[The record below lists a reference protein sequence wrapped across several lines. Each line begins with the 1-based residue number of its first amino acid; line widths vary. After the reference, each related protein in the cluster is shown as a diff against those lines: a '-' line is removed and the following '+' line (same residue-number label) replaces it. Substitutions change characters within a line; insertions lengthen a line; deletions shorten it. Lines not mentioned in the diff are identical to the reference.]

1 MKKFFSLLILLFI
14 STSLFAVDF
23 SSSLKINGT
32 LFNYNNEDKSVG
44 LFKVKNEN
52 ALDFISLSFGITS
65 DNAGGSFILPE
76 LSKIQGSN
84 TEWNVWFKPID
95 ALKIDAG
102 TISNS
107 LYKESLDSDELSLIK
122 FNDFGYSV
130 TFTYNKFNLS
140 LALTPGNDQYWF
152 YLDNS
157 LKTKAGDKA
166 YKKAYDE
173 AYQYMYEE
181 YYIRSYES
189 LVADGT
195 ITTGGPDGTIS
206 NIHAGDTYNNSAAS
220 SSHKHTIN
228 IQDVIKKINENDS
241 KAEEKAHNFARMYAQ
256 DVANGAKET
265 AIAETKITAFAGM
278 DVFMSLKTSIGTFCG
293 IFNAES
299 DFTDISFGAGYKKQ
313 FGPYSIF
320 ADAAYYIVN
329 KNPVKYSFDFD
340 VVYNMDAINAQAYA
354 VYSSG
359 NELGA
364 IAKITY
370 RMGTT
375 RFYLYAKDMDILNK
389 NLAFTVK
396 PGMTGSF
403 GMLDFDLAID
413 CYYEKNKFNITVPL
427 VITLQF

>member
-1 MKKFFSLLILLFI
+1 MKKILSLFI
-14 STSLFAVDF
+14 LSVLSLSLFAIDF

-32 LFNYNNEDKSVG
+32 LFNYNNGDKSVG

-52 ALDFISLSFGITS
+52 PLDFISLDFGITS
-65 DNAGGSFILPE
+65 DNAGGYFVLPD
-76 LSKIQGSN
+76 LSKILDSN
-84 TEWNVWFKPID
+84 TEWNVWFKPIE
-95 ALKIDAG
+95 AIKIEAG

-107 LYKESLDSDELSLIK
+107 LNLETIDDDELSLIK
-122 FNDFGYSV
+122 YKDFGYSV
-130 TFTYNKFNLS
+130 SFAYNKFNLS

-173 AYQYMYEE
+173 AYQYMYDQ
-181 YYIRSYES
+181 YYIAQYNA
-189 LVADGT
+189 LVGDGT
-195 ITTGGPDGTIS
+195 ITTGYTSVTTDNT
-206 NIHAGDTYNNSAAS
+206 
-220 SSHKHTIN
+220 SHQHTIN
-228 IQDVIKKINENDS
+228 IQKIIKAINENDS
-241 KAEEKAHNFARMYAQ
+241 KAEEKAQYFARMYAQ

-299 DFTDISFGAGYKKQ
+299 DFTDFSFGAGYKKQ

-340 VVYNMDAINAQAYA
+340 VVYNMDAINAQAYV

-403 GMLDFDLAID
+403 GMLDFDLAVD
-413 CYYEKNKFNITVPL
+413 FYYEKDKFNVTVPL
-427 VITLQF
+427 IITLQF

>member
-1 MKKFFSLLILLFI
+1 MKKILSLFI
-14 STSLFAVDF
+14 LSVLSLSLFAIDF

-32 LFNYNNEDKSVG
+32 LFNYNNGDKSVG

-52 ALDFISLSFGITS
+52 PLDFISLDFGITS
-65 DNAGGSFILPE
+65 DNAGGYFVLPE
-76 LSKIQGSN
+76 LSKILDSN
-84 TEWNVWFKPID
+84 TEWNVWFKPIE
-95 ALKIDAG
+95 AIKIEAG

-107 LYKESLDSDELSLIK
+107 LNLETIDDDELSLIK
-122 FNDFGYSV
+122 YKDFGYSV
-130 TFTYNKFNLS
+130 SFAYNKFNLS

-173 AYQYMYEE
+173 AYQYMYDQ
-181 YYIRSYES
+181 YYIAQYNA
-189 LVADGT
+189 LVDDGT
-195 ITTGGPDGTIS
+195 IKTE
-206 NIHAGDTYNNSAAS
+206 SAS
-220 SSHKHTIN
+220 VSEYSTSHQHTIKIQN
-228 IQDVIKKINENDS
+228 IIKALNENDS
-241 KAEEKAHNFARMYAQ
+241 TAEEKAQYFARMYAQ
-256 DVANGAKET
+256 KEAEGAKAK

-299 DFTDISFGAGYKKQ
+299 DFTDFSFGAGYKKQ

-340 VVYNMDAINAQAYA
+340 VVYNMDAINAQAYV

-403 GMLDFDLAID
+403 GMLDFDLAVD
-413 CYYEKNKFNITVPL
+413 FYYEKDKFNVTVPL
-427 VITLQF
+427 IITLQF